1 LPYGFTS
8 SAPFPEPSP
17 SSSPNKSLSS
27 EGDFK
32 KGRLFYLSSPK
43 LGTCLIVMDADPGF
57 EFEKPDENI
66 EVFTVEF
73 NAAGFSTIIDRL
85 T

>member
-1 LPYGFTS
+1 
-8 SAPFPEPSP
+8 
-17 SSSPNKSLSS
+17 
-27 EGDFK
+27 
-32 KGRLFYLSSPK
+32 
-43 LGTCLIVMDADPGF
+43 MDADPGF